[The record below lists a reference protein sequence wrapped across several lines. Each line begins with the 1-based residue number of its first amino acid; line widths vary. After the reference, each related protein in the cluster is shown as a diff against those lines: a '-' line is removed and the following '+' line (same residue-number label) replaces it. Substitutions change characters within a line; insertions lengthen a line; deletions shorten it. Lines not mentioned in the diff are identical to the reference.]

1 MGKNFTNENISWGRQ
16 MIKTLKIEDLKPGMI
31 VGKDIYSSSFDRLIA
46 KENSVLT
53 TQGINRLIRYYVRE
67 ISVKFPEEIKNE
79 NEDKTWKADL
89 KREVVDEET
98 QTTNQTSAEKMK
110 QSDSFKQFYK
120 TFNESL
126 KVTEKV
132 MDDIAFRAAEINST
146 LIDTMIDRV
155 VNVSNNGIFI
165 FDMLHCMREL
175 DDLTYAHS
183 MSVALICKVFGEWL
197 HLPKAEVDALKMAGF
212 FHDIGKVKVPRE
224 ILCKKDKLTQSEYE
238 IVKKHTEFGYDILKN
253 KNIDER
259 VIMAALMHHE
269 KCDGS
274 GYPNHLERDQID
286 EFAKIVAIADSYEA
300 MTANRCYRE
309 ALCPFTVIEEFELNA
324 LQHYEPKYILPL
336 MEMIAQSYIGNNV
349 VLTNDVVGEVIML
362 NKHNLARP
370 IVRTDTDYIDLSRE
384 KSLKIKQVI

>member
-1 MGKNFTNENISWGRQ
+1 MKLQMRIFHGVAQ
-16 MIKTLKIEDLKPGMI
+16 MIKVLKIEDLRPGMI
-31 VGKDIYSSSFDRLIA
+31 VGKDVYSSSFDRLIA

-53 TQGINRLIRYYVRE
+53 TQGINRLETFHIRE
-67 ISVKFPEEIKNE
+67 ISVKFPNKKKNE
-79 NEDKTWKADL
+79 NEDT
-89 KREVVDEET
+89 EHET
-98 QTTNQTSAEKMK
+98 QLKQIEENIPPSNRTASEKMK

-126 KVTEKV
+126 RVTEKV

-197 HLPKAEVDALKMAGF
+197 RLPKSEVDALKMAGF

-253 KNIDER
+253 KNIDQR

-274 GYPNHLERDQID
+274 GYPNHLQRDQID

-309 ALCPFTVIEEFELNA
+309 ALCPFTVIEEFESNA

-349 VLTNDVVGEVIML
+349 VLSNGVVGEVIML

-370 IVRTDTDYIDLSRE
+370 IVKTEADYIDLSRD

>member
-1 MGKNFTNENISWGRQ
+1 MGMKLQMRIFHGVAQ
-16 MIKTLKIEDLKPGMI
+16 MIKVLKIEDLRPGMI
-31 VGKDIYSSSFDRLIA
+31 VGKDVYSSSFDRLIA

-53 TQGINRLIRYYVRE
+53 TQGINRLETFHIRE
-67 ISVKFPEEIKNE
+67 ISVKFPDKKKNE
-79 NEDKTWKADL
+79 NEDK
-89 KREVVDEET
+89 EHET
-98 QTTNQTSAEKMK
+98 QLKQIEEGILPSNRTASEKMK

-126 KVTEKV
+126 RVTEKV

-197 HLPKAEVDALKMAGF
+197 CLPKSEVDALKMAGF

-253 KNIDER
+253 KNIDQR

-309 ALCPFTVIEEFELNA
+309 ALCPFTVIEEFESNA

-349 VLTNDVVGEVIML
+349 VLSNGVVGEVIML

-370 IVRTDTDYIDLSRE
+370 IVKTEADYIDLSRD

>member
-1 MGKNFTNENISWGRQ
+1 MRIFHGVGQ
-16 MIKTLKIEDLKPGMI
+16 MIKVLKIEDLRPGMI
-31 VGKDIYSSSFDRLIA
+31 IGKDVYSSSFDRLIA
-46 KENSVLT
+46 RENSVLT
-53 TQGINRLIRYYVRE
+53 TQGINRLETFHIRE
-67 ISVKFPEEIKNE
+67 ISVKFPDKKKNK
-79 NEDKTWKADL
+79 NEDKKHEAKL
-89 KREVVDEET
+89 RQVVEEDT
-98 QTTNQTSAEKMK
+98 QPTNQTASEKMK

-126 KVTEKV
+126 RVTEKV
-132 MDDIAFRAAEINST
+132 MDDIAFRAAEINSA

-197 HLPKAEVDALKMAGF
+197 HLPKSEVDALKMAGF

-253 KNIDER
+253 KNVDER
-259 VIMAALMHHE
+259 VIMVALMHHE

-309 ALCPFTVIEEFELNA
+309 ALCPFTVIEEFESNA

-349 VLTNDVVGEVIML
+349 VLNNGVVGEVIML

-370 IVRTDTDYIDLSRE
+370 IVRTNEDYIDLSRE

>member
-1 MGKNFTNENISWGRQ
+1 
-16 MIKTLKIEDLKPGMI
+16 MIKMKKIEDLKPGMI
-31 VGKDIYSSSFDRLIA
+31 VGKDVYSRFDELIIG
-46 KENSVLT
+46 KNNVLT
-53 TQGINRLIRYYVRE
+53 AKGITRLESYHIKQVSILFE
-67 ISVKFPEEIKNE
+67 DDKEELVQEVFEKASKDLE
-79 NEDKTWKADL
+79 ESSKTSHTASE
-89 KREVVDEET
+89 R
-98 QTTNQTSAEKMK
+98 MK

-132 MDDIAFRAAEINST
+132 MDDIAFRAAEINSA

-155 VNVSNNGIFI
+155 ANVSNNGIFI

-197 HLPKAEVDALKMAGF
+197 RMPKAEVDTLKMAGY
-212 FHDIGKVKVPRE
+212 FHDIGKVKVPKE
-224 ILCKKDKLTQSEYE
+224 IICKKDKLTPSEYE
-238 IVKKHTEFGYDILKN
+238 IVKKHTEFGYDILRTKN
-253 KNIDER
+253 LDER
-259 VIMAALMHHE
+259 VIMTALMHHE
-269 KCDGS
+269 KCDGT
-274 GYPNHLERDQID
+274 GYPNKLKRDQID

-309 ALCPFTVIEEFELNA
+309 ALCPFTVIEEFEANA

-349 VLTNDVVGEVIML
+349 VLNNGTVGEVILL
-362 NKHNLARP
+362 NRHNLARP
-370 IVRTDTDYIDLSRE
+370 IIKTDQDYIDLS
-384 KSLKIKQVI
+384 KDKTLKIKEVI